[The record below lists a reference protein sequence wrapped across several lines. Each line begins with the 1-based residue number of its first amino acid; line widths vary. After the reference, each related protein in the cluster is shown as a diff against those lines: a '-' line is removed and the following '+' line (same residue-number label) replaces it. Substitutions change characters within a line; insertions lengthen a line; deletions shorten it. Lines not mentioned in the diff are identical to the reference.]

1 MTMGLEKFKDK
12 CKGIF
17 PVQFCPMT
25 EDGEL
30 NLEGLRENTQF
41 LVDFAKKGNKDVV
54 VVTNGS
60 TTEFYTNTIEEQK
73 NVIKTTVETVGGE
86 IPVVAGV
93 SHSGT
98 KETVKMAKY
107 AEEVGADCVM
117 VVHPY
122 YHTPTRQGLYEHYKR
137 VADAVE
143 IGVILYNNPGVSG
156 VLLPPSL
163 LKELSKIEN
172 IVAIKDN
179 SGLASK
185 YLQYSLKTD
194 PDDMVLINGN
204 GESKFLGSIGYG
216 LRYKGFV
223 THFANF
229 APSFSYRI
237 YESAMEGKFE
247 EAYEALRGTLP
258 YWDLLS
264 ELAGKRESV
273 SILCES
279 YRANLM
285 YMSTGKAAMD
295 LVGLNG
301 GPLRLPLMSLTEE
314 EKEKLDEVLKEI
326 GIKS

>member
-60 TTEFYTNTIEEQK
+60 TTEFYANTIEEQK

-93 SHSGT
+93 GHSGT

-107 AEEVGADCVM
+107 AEEVGADGVL

-122 YHTPTRQGLYEHYKR
+122 YHTPTRQGLYEHHKR

-143 IGVILYNNPGVSG
+143 IGVMLYNNPSVSG
-156 VLLPPSL
+156 ALLPPSL

-172 IVAIKDN
+172 IVAMKDN

-204 GESKFLGSIGYG
+204 GELKFLGSIGYG

-237 YESAMEGKFE
+237 YESAMEGKLE
-247 EAYEALRGTLP
+247 EAYEALMRTLP
-258 YWDLLS
+258 YWDLVS

-273 SILCES
+273 SILSES

-285 YMSTGKAAMD
+285 YMSTGKAAME

>member
-1 MTMGLEKFKDK
+1 MTMSPEKFKDK

-54 VVTNGS
+54 VITNGS
-60 TTEFYTNTIEEQK
+60 TTEFYANTIEEQK

-86 IPVVAGV
+86 IPVVVGV

-107 AEEVGADCVM
+107 AEEVGADCVL

-143 IGVILYNNPGVSG
+143 IGVMLYNNPSVSG

-172 IVAIKDN
+172 IVAMKDN
-179 SGLASK
+179 SGLALK

-204 GESKFLGSIGYG
+204 GELKFLGSIGYG

-237 YESAMEGKFE
+237 YELAMEGKLE
-247 EAYEALRGTLP
+247 EAYEALKETLP

-264 ELAGKRESV
+264 ELAGKQESV
-273 SILCES
+273 SILPES

-285 YMSTGKAAMD
+285 YMSAGKAAMD

-301 GPLRLPLMSLTEE
+301 GPLRLPLMSLTEK